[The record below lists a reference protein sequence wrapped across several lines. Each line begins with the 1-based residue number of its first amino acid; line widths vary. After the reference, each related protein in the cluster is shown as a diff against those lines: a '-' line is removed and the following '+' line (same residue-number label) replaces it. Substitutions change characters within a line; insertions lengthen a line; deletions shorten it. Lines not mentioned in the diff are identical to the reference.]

1 MGSISFW
8 QAEDAPHAPPPL
20 AGAPLRQERS
30 ADVVV
35 IGGGITGTAAALWLA
50 REGMRVVALE
60 GREIASSASGR
71 NGGFLLG
78 GTAGTYA
85 DTIARLG
92 RDHARRAWAFSLA
105 NHALAAQL
113 VEELTW
119 HGWSCGYQ
127 RTGSMRIASS
137 EAELEEIWESVR
149 LLLEDGWEA
158 NPVDVPEL
166 PERLRGAYLG
176 GSFHPMDGELQ
187 PAHFVRGLSRLAT
200 QAGATFYEH
209 SPVVALA
216 EHNDHVLAR
225 TPEGAVR
232 AELAVLATNAQL
244 PQLLGQIGAGWLG
257 ALIRPTRGQM
267 LATTPLDEE
276 LFTWPC
282 YADEGFQ
289 YWRQLADGRLVVGG
303 WRNRSFDSEYT
314 DDETPSPPV
323 QDHIEGFLRET
334 LRLSPERVGIERR
347 WAGVMAFSPDG
358 EPMVGRVP
366 ASPRCYIAGAYTGH
380 GNAYALAAAQMVA
393 ELIRQGNHPDAEL
406 FDPMRFGSRR
416 S

>member
-1 MGSISFW
+1 MGSTSFW
-8 QAEDAPHAPPPL
+8 QAEAASAAPPPL
-20 AGAPLRQERS
+20 ASAPLREERS

-50 REGMRVVALE
+50 REGVRVVALE
-60 GREIASSASGR
+60 AREIAASASGR

-92 RDHARRAWAFSLA
+92 REHARRAWAFSLA
-105 NHALAAQL
+105 NHALVAQMVDDL
-113 VEELTW
+113 AR

-158 NPVDVPEL
+158 TQVDVPEL

-176 GSFHPMDGELQ
+176 GSFHPMDGEMQ
-187 PAHFVRGLSRLAT
+187 PVHFVRGLARLAS
-200 QAGATFYEH
+200 QAGAILHEG
-209 SPVVALA
+209 SPVISLA
-216 EHNDHVLAR
+216 EHNDHVLVR

-232 AELAVLATNAQL
+232 AELVVLATNARL
-244 PQLLGQIGAGWLG
+244 PEVLAQIGAGWLG
-257 ALIRPTRGQM
+257 AMIRPVRGQM

-289 YWRQLADGRLVVGG
+289 YWRQLSDGRLVVGG

-314 DDETPSPPV
+314 DDETPCAPV
-323 QDHIEGFLRET
+323 QDHIERFVREI
-334 LRLSPERVGIERR
+334 LRLPPERAGIERR
-347 WAGVMAFSPDG
+347 WAGIMAFAPDG
-358 EPMVGRVP
+358 EPLVGRVP
-366 ASPRCYIAGAYTGH
+366 ASPRCYVAGAFAGH
-380 GNAYALAAAQMVA
+380 GNAYALASAQVVA
-393 ELIRQGNHPDAEL
+393 ELIRRGTHPDADL
-406 FDPMRFGSRR
+406 FDPARFAPRAS
-416 S
+416 